1 MSAEKLSMSVLSAAR
16 STGRFWKFELP
27 VRPVS
32 AALPRATTSA
42 SDMLPYP
49 SNGLIFGPFD
59 LAIRLPPFLVLIS
72 LIFFPQTYLIV
83 WRGPEK
89 KKYFQKTKDFKIQQE
104 SIGEKPISSIELE
117 NLPAKNRSRRQN

>member
-59 LAIRLPPFLVLIS
+59 LAIRLPPFLVLMR
-72 LIFFPQTYLIV
+72 LFLPHTYLIV
-83 WRGPEK
+83 WRGLED
-89 KKYFQKTKDFKIQQE
+89 KKYFRKSKDFTIQQE
-104 SIGEKPISSIELE
+104 SIGVKPISSIELE
-117 NLPAKNRSRRQN
+117 NLSARNQSRRQN